1 MDIALFLSAV
11 TTIFV
16 MANPFGNIPLFLG
29 LTGGLSGTE
38 RRYVIT
44 KASVVA
50 TIILIVFAIIGQPI
64 MGLLGIS
71 LDALSIAGGILL
83 LLIAFD
89 MLMSTGMHAKRT
101 DGRGGVETVEEDPES
116 VAITPMATP
125 LIVGPGVMAATI
137 VFMNKAGGLT
147 DQLFIL
153 VAILLAML
161 GSSIIVVNSDLLYSV
176 LKRDGT
182 RVLTKVM
189 GIVLAAIATGMVLG
203 GLQHAFPMLVR

>member
-1 MDIALFLSAV
+1 VDIALFLSAI

-16 MANPFGNIPLFLG
+16 MADPFGNIPLFLG

-50 TIILIVFAIIGQPI
+50 TVILILFAIIGQPI

-71 LDALSIAGGILL
+71 IDALGIAGGILL

-89 MLMSTGMHAKRT
+89 MLMSTGLHAKRT
-101 DGRGGVETVEEDPES
+101 DGGGHIETVEEDPES

-125 LIVGPGVMAATI
+125 LIVGPGVMTATI
-137 VFMNKAGGLT
+137 VFMNKAPSLT
-147 DQLFIL
+147 DQLLVL

-161 GSSIIVVNSDLLYSV
+161 GSWIIVVNSDLLYSV

-189 GIVLAAIATGMVLG
+189 GIVLAAIATGMVLN
-203 GLQHAFPMLVR
+203 GLQHAFPGLAG

>member
-16 MANPFGNIPLFLG
+16 MADPFGNIPLFLG
-29 LTGGLSGTE
+29 LTGGLSSSE

-50 TIILIVFAIIGQPI
+50 TIILIMFAIIGQPV

-71 LDALSIAGGILL
+71 IEALSIAGGILL
-83 LLIAFD
+83 LLIALD
-89 MLMSTGMHAKRT
+89 MLMSTGMHAKKP
-101 DGRGGVETVEEDPES
+101 DGVIKVETAGEDLES

-137 VFMNKAGGLT
+137 VFMNQANGLL
-147 DQLFIL
+147 DQISFLI
-153 VAILLAML
+153 AILIAML
-161 GSSIIVVNSDLLYSV
+161 GSWIVVVNSDLLYGV

-189 GIVLAAIATGMVLG
+189 GIVLAAIATGMMIN
-203 GLQHAFPMLVR
+203 GLQHAFPGLTY

>member
-16 MANPFGNIPLFLG
+16 MADPFGNIPLFLG

-71 LDALSIAGGILL
+71 IEALSIAGGILL

-89 MLMSTGMHAKRT
+89 MLMSTGLHAKRSG
-101 DGRGGVETVEEDPES
+101 DGGKVETVEEEPES

-137 VFMNKAGGLT
+137 VFMNQANGLL
-147 DQLFIL
+147 DQLAIL
-153 VAILLAML
+153 VAILIAMA
-161 GSSIIVVNSDLLYSV
+161 GSWIVVVNSDLLYSV

-189 GIVLAAIATGMVLG
+189 GIVLAAIATGMVLN
-203 GLQHAFPMLVR
+203 GLQHAFPALVT

>member
-1 MDIALFLSAV
+1 
-11 TTIFV
+11 
-16 MANPFGNIPLFLG
+16 MADPFGNIPLFLG

-50 TIILIVFAIIGQPI
+50 TIILIRFALIGQPI

-71 LDALSIAGGILL
+71 IEALSIAGGILL

-101 DGRGGVETVEEDPES
+101 DGGGGIETVEDDPES

-137 VFMNKAGGLT
+137 VFMNKAGGVT

-161 GSSIIVVNSDLLYSV
+161 GSWIIVVNSDLLYSV

-189 GIVLAAIATGMVLG
+189 GIVLSAIATGMVLN
-203 GLQHAFPMLVR
+203 GLQHAFPGLLA

>member
-16 MANPFGNIPLFLG
+16 MADPFGNIPLFLG

-50 TIILIVFAIIGQPI
+50 TIILILFALIGQPI

-71 LDALSIAGGILL
+71 IEALGIAGGILL

-89 MLMSTGMHAKRT
+89 MLMSTGLHAKRT
-101 DGRGGVETVEEDPES
+101 DGGKLETVEEDPES

-125 LIVGPGVMAATI
+125 LIVGPGVMTATI
-137 VFMNKAGGLT
+137 VFMNKVDGLA

-153 VAILLAML
+153 AAILLAML
-161 GSSIIVVNSDLLYSV
+161 GSWIIVVNSDLLYSV

-189 GIVLAAIATGMVLG
+189 GIVLAAIATGMVLN

>member
-16 MANPFGNIPLFLG
+16 MADPFGNIPLFLG

-50 TIILIVFAIIGQPI
+50 TIILIVFAVIGQPI

-71 LDALSIAGGILL
+71 LDALAIAGGILL

-89 MLMSTGMHAKRT
+89 MLMSTGLHAKRT
-101 DGRGGVETVEEDPES
+101 DGGGGIETVEEDPES

-137 VFMNKAGGLT
+137 VFMNKADGLT

-153 VAILLAML
+153 VAVLLAML
-161 GSSIIVVNSDLLYSV
+161 GSWIIVVNSDLLYSV

-189 GIVLAAIATGMVLG
+189 GIVLAAIATGMVLN
-203 GLQHAFPMLVR
+203 GLQHAFPALVA

>member
-16 MANPFGNIPLFLG
+16 MADPFGNIPLFLG

-50 TIILIVFAIIGQPI
+50 TIILILFAVIGQPI

-71 LDALSIAGGILL
+71 IDALGIAGGILL

-89 MLMSTGMHAKRT
+89 MLMSTGLHAKRT
-101 DGRGGVETVEEDPES
+101 DGGAKIETVEEDPES

-125 LIVGPGVMAATI
+125 LIVGPGVMTATI
-137 VFMNKAGGLT
+137 VFMNKAPSPA
-147 DQLFIL
+147 DQLLIL
-153 VAILLAML
+153 VAILVAML
-161 GSSIIVVNSDLLYSV
+161 GSWIIVVNSDLLYSV

-189 GIVLAAIATGMVLG
+189 GIVLAAIATGMVLN
-203 GLQHAFPMLVR
+203 GLQHAFPALVH

>member
-16 MANPFGNIPLFLG
+16 MADPFGNIPLFLG

-50 TIILIVFAIIGQPI
+50 TIILVLFAVIGQPI

-71 LDALSIAGGILL
+71 IDALSIAGGILL

-89 MLMSTGMHAKRT
+89 MLMSTGLHAKRT
-101 DGRGGVETVEEDPES
+101 DGGGKIETVEEDPES

-125 LIVGPGVMAATI
+125 LIVGPGVMTATI
-137 VFMNKAGGLT
+137 VFMNKAPSLS
-147 DQLFIL
+147 DQLLIL
-153 VAILLAML
+153 VAILAAML
-161 GSSIIVVNSDLLYSV
+161 GSWIIVVNSDLLYSV

-189 GIVLAAIATGMVLG
+189 GIVLAAIATGMVLN
-203 GLQHAFPMLVR
+203 GLQHAFPGLAG